1 MANTRLML
9 WFAFAAILY
18 LNYEAWMRDYQQ
30 PASAAA
36 VTMPAGAVSASKSL
50 ADTLPT
56 APTTPITPGTAT
68 PAASTGSAP
77 AAPTAP
83 SPPAEPGAS
92 DTTPAPAAPSPPPAK

>member
-36 VTMPAGAVSASKSL
+36 VTMPAGGASASKSL

-56 APTTPITPGTAT
+56 APSTPTTAT

-77 AAPTAP
+77 VAPTAASPRP
-83 SPPAEPGAS
+83 SRARPNPPAHRFTS
-92 DTTPAPAAPSPPPAK
+92 